1 MTLLPSLLALAAL
14 LPHET
19 LAVQEPDD
27 PRLDP
32 SVPAQTAN
40 SDEPHGVLAFELLR
54 PDGEPTPGRLTFVR
68 DGEVDLPLF
77 PGVEA
82 RPHNLAVRR
91 NVVYCLSGRD
101 RITVPAGTYTVYASR
116 GIEWSLERTTLEVTA
131 GGEVSWTAR
140 LAPELPTAG
149 WVSGD
154 FHLHTLTHSGHG
166 DSNMEERII
175 SLVGEGVEFAVAT
188 DHNHNIDYG
197 PTMEALGAQGWM
209 RSVVG
214 NEVSTPIGHLNAFP
228 LDADRAPVDAS
239 LTDASALFKLIR
251 EEPNAFGVTPVIQLN
266 HPRWE
271 GIDYFTATG
280 LDPVTGTSDERS
292 YSGDFDTL
300 EILNENAGWGY
311 HDADLEHEFS
321 TGSSLH
327 SVLHDWYHLLNRGHR
342 YFAVGNSDSH
352 TVHKAFA
359 GYPRNFV
366 RSSTDDPAEID
377 PAEVAEALRAGRV
390 FTTTGPFVRAHIGE
404 VETGGTV
411 SAPEGRVLLQAEIH
425 AAQWIFL
432 DRVKV
437 VVNGDLWH
445 EVPLEPIVD
454 PGGRVRWRALTQP
467 LELAH
472 DSWVHVIV
480 EGDESLSPVVTG
492 SPRPVLPLAIT
503 NPIWIDADGDGQVRS
518 LHSWALSECGSRGSV
533 DGLRPAEAAALV
545 LAAAERRPEGADALV
560 RSALARP
567 EREVR
572 LAALRAV
579 EELATPGLV
588 PGLRALLEGASDPMM
603 ALACLRALRA
613 VDAGG
618 WALELPALFERFG
631 RERVQRYTNEL
642 AALAPPAAVRAWEV
656 LGPLDSPDATALFT
670 SSWGEERRLPAGG
683 AVQGKAGS
691 IGWRI
696 PTVRDDGYVDLA
708 ALDPANA
715 ANALFLAR
723 TTIVA
728 EAAGPR
734 LFGLGT
740 DDGCRVWLNGVE
752 VHRDT
757 TRHGSV
763 PLQHVGVLELREGP
777 NELVVG
783 VENGGG
789 ATGLHLHLF

>member
-1 MTLLPSLLALAAL
+1 MTTLPVLLALAAPIL
-14 LPHET
+14 HEP
-19 LAVQEPDD
+19 AQDAGD

-40 SDEPHGVLAFELLR
+40 SDEPHGVLAFEILR
-54 PDGEPTPGRLTFVR
+54 PDGRPMPGRLTFVR
-68 DGEVDLPLF
+68 DGEVDLELF

-82 RPHNLAVRR
+82 RPQNLAVRR

-101 RITVPAGTYTVYASR
+101 RITVPAGTYEVLASR
-116 GIEWSLERTTLEVTA
+116 GLEWSLDRATLEVPA
-131 GGEVSWTAR
+131 GGEVAWTANLR
-140 LAPELPTAG
+140 PELATAG

-166 DSNMEERII
+166 DADMNERVI

-197 PTMEALGAQGWM
+197 PTMAALGAEGHM
-209 RSVVG
+209 TAVVG

-228 LDADRAPVDAS
+228 LDPERAPVDAS
-239 LTDASALFKLIR
+239 LTDANALFKLIR
-251 EEPNAFGVTPVIQLN
+251 DEPNEFGVTPVIQLN

-271 GIDYFTATG
+271 GIDYFTSTG
-280 LDPVTGTSDERS
+280 LDPITGRSDDPA
-292 YSGDFDTL
+292 YSADFDTL
-300 EILNENAGWGY
+300 EVLNENAGWGY
-311 HDADLEHEFS
+311 HDADLEHAFP

-327 SVLHDWYHLLNRGHR
+327 SVLKDWYHLLNRGHR

-366 RSSTDDPAEID
+366 RSSTDDPAAID
-377 PAEVAEALRAGRV
+377 AAEVAAALRAGRV

-411 SAPEGRVLLQAEIH
+411 TALDGRVLLQAEIG
-425 AAQWIFL
+425 AAQWIYL
-432 DRVKV
+432 DRAKV
-437 VVNGDLWH
+437 VVNGDVWH
-445 EVPLEPIVD
+445 EIELEPIVD
-454 PGGRVRWRALTQP
+454 PRGRIHWRTLTQP
-467 LELAH
+467 LELQRDA
-472 DSWVHVIV
+472 WVHVIV
-480 EGDESLSPVVTG
+480 EGDESLSPIVTG

-503 NPIWIDADGDGQVRS
+503 NPIWVDADGDGQVRS
-518 LHSWALSECGSRGSV
+518 LDSWALAECATRTSV

-545 LAAAERRPEGADALV
+545 LAAAERRPAGATALM
-560 RSALARP
+560 RSALARS

-572 LAALRAV
+572 LATLRAV
-579 EELATPGLV
+579 EQLATPGLE
-588 PGLRALLEGASDPMM
+588 PGLRALLDGASDPMM

-613 VDAGG
+613 VGAEG
-618 WALELPALFERFG
+618 WALELPRLFERFG
-631 RERVQRYTNEL
+631 RARVQRYTNEL
-642 AALAPPAAVRAWEV
+642 EALAPPSAVRTWEV
-656 LGPLDSPDATALFT
+656 LGPLDSPDATTLFLTNWARERAL
-670 SSWGEERRLPAGG
+670 PPG
-683 AVQGKAGS
+683 ATTEGKAGP
-691 IGWRI
+691 IGWRT
-696 PTVRDDGYVDLA
+696 PTVRDDGFVDLA
-708 ALDPANA
+708 ALDPAAA

-728 EAAGPR
+728 ETAGPR
-734 LFGLGT
+734 LYGLGT

-763 PLQHVGVLELREGP
+763 PLQHVGLFELREGP
-777 NELVVG
+777 NELVIG
-783 VENGGG
+783 VENGNG